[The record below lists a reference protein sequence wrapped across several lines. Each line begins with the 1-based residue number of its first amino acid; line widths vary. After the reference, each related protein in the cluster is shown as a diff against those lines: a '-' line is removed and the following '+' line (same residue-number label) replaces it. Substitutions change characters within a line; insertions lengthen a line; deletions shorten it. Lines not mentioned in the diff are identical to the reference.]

1 MNKLEKAAQTVITRA
16 LDLRKGES
24 VLIIADEPY
33 LDLAHLL
40 FAAAE
45 KKSNHI
51 HLLQVGR
58 DYLQR
63 NALCGPVER
72 LMLEM
77 NVILA
82 LTSTSI
88 SHSSSRREACRQ
100 GARCITMTAITND
113 TFARIAEMD
122 FSRIARLSRK
132 LADILTIAKE
142 IEISAP
148 NGTQLRIAAARA
160 KGYADT
166 GEVTQPGAFS
176 NLPAGEAS
184 LAPEFAG
191 TSGEVVIDSG
201 NGTGGAVAPKIFRD
215 LGCEVMDLFSEVDGR
230 FPNHHPDPT
239 IPENMRTLIAKVR
252 ETGAELGIGFDGDAD
267 RIGAVDHLGNL
278 IWGDQLLVIFS
289 REILSRHPGAT
300 IVSEVKCSQ
309 NLYEDIVK
317 HGGR

>member
-201 NGTGGAVAPKIFRD
+201 MGVQPDDHERTVLHIR
-215 LGCEVMDLFSEVDGR
+215 DGR
-230 FPNHHPDPT
+230 VVRIAGGVAANRLRRQLAPYG
-239 IPENMRTLIAKVR
+239 PESRLIA
-252 ETGAELGIGFDGDAD
+252 EFGIGTNESARLSGYPLEDEKVHGTIHVAVGNNLSFGGSNDVPIHLEAIVYQASVAIDG
-267 RIGAVDHLGNL
+267 RKILEHGK
-278 IWGDQLLVIFS
+278 LV
-289 REILSRHPGAT
+289 LM
-300 IVSEVKCSQ
+300 
-309 NLYEDIVK
+309 
-317 HGGR
+317 